1 LLMFKKYK
9 ETITRFLKKGL
20 SPSEIAFAVAL
31 GNFVG
36 ILPLVGLH
44 TVVAIGLA
52 HLLRLNI
59 MIVFLGTQISNPL
72 SFPFILFISAQIG
85 SLMLS
90 GALLKIQ
97 FTTDL
102 AVLKTYVIP
111 TIIGGIVLGL
121 AVSAASYVLTL
132 KIAKRFR
139 T

>member
-1 LLMFKKYK
+1 MLKKYK
-9 ETITRFLKKGL
+9 ETITRFMKKGL
-20 SPSEIAFAVAL
+20 SPSRIAFAIAL

-59 MIVFLGTQISNPL
+59 MIVFLGTQISNPI

-102 AVLKTYVIP
+102 AILRTYVIP
-111 TIIGGIVLGL
+111 TVIGGIVLGL
-121 AVSAASYVLTL
+121 AVSSVSYFLTL
-132 KIAKRFR
+132 KIARKFR

>member
-1 LLMFKKYK
+1 MLKKYK
-9 ETITRFLKKGL
+9 EIIIRFLKKGL
-20 SPSEIAFAVAL
+20 SPSKIAFAVAL

-59 MIVFLGTQISNPL
+59 MIVFLGTQISNPI

-85 SLMLS
+85 SLLLNGSMLN
-90 GALLKIQ
+90 IQ
-97 FTTDL
+97 FTADL
-102 AVLKTYVIP
+102 AVLKTYVMP

-121 AVSAASYVLTL
+121 AVSSLSYMLTL
-132 KIAKRFR
+132 RIARKFR
-139 T
+139 A

>member
-1 LLMFKKYK
+1 MLKKYK
-9 ETITRFLKKGL
+9 ETVTRFLKKGL
-20 SPSEIAFAVAL
+20 APSEIAFAIAL

-59 MIVFLGTQISNPL
+59 MIVFLGTQISNPI

-85 SLMLS
+85 SLLLS

-97 FTTDL
+97 LTTDL
-102 AVLKTYVIP
+102 AVLKSYIVP
-111 TIIGGIVLGL
+111 TVIGGIVLGL
-121 AVSAASYVLTL
+121 AVSSVSYVLTL
-132 KIAKRFR
+132 KIARRFR

>member
-1 LLMFKKYK
+1 MLKKYR

-20 SPSEIAFAVAL
+20 SPSEIAFAIAL

-72 SFPFILFISAQIG
+72 SFPLILFISAQIG
-85 SLMLS
+85 SLMLN

-97 FTTDL
+97 LTSDL
-102 AVLKTYVIP
+102 AVLKTYVLP

-121 AVSAASYVLTL
+121 AVSSVSYVLTL
-132 KIAKRFR
+132 RIARKFR

>member
-1 LLMFKKYK
+1 MLMFKKYK
-9 ETITRFLKKGL
+9 ETIMRFLKKGL
-20 SPSEIAFAVAL
+20 SPSKIAFAIAL

-52 HLLRLNI
+52 HLFRLNI

-90 GALLKIQ
+90 GALLEIQ

-102 AVLKTYVIP
+102 AVLKSYIVP

-121 AVSAASYVLTL
+121 AISSLSYVLTL
-132 KIAKRFR
+132 KIARRFK

>member
-1 LLMFKKYK
+1 MLKKYK

-59 MIVFLGTQISNPL
+59 MIVFLGTQISNPI

-85 SLMLS
+85 NLMLS

-102 AVLKTYVIP
+102 AVLKSYILP

-121 AVSAASYVLTL
+121 VVSSVSYVLTL
-132 KIAKRFR
+132 KIARRFR

>member
-1 LLMFKKYK
+1 MFKKHK
-9 ETITRFLKKGL
+9 ETVVRFLKKGL
-20 SPSEIAFAVAL
+20 APSEIAFAVAL

-52 HLLRLNI
+52 HLLRLNV
-59 MIVFLGTQISNPL
+59 MIVFLGTQISNPI

-90 GALLKIQ
+90 GTLLKIT
-97 FTTDL
+97 FTTDFGI
-102 AVLKTYVIP
+102 LKTYVMP
-111 TIIGGIVLGL
+111 TILGGIMLGL
-121 AVSAASYVLTL
+121 AVSSVSYVLTL
-132 KIAKRFR
+132 KIARRFR

>member
-1 LLMFKKYK
+1 MLNKYK
-9 ETITRFLKKGL
+9 ATVTRFLKKGL
-20 SPSEIAFAVAL
+20 APSEIAFAIAL

-44 TVVAIGLA
+44 TLVAIGLA

-59 MIVFLGTQISNPL
+59 MIVFLGTQISNPI

-85 SLMLS
+85 SLLLS
-90 GALLKIQ
+90 GSLLNIQ

-102 AVLKTYVIP
+102 AILKTYIMP
-111 TIIGGIVLGL
+111 TIIGGVILGL
-121 AVSAASYVLTL
+121 AVSSVSYVLTL
-132 KIAKRFR
+132 KIARRFR